1 MALFISTFVN
11 RIDKKGRVSVPATFR
26 SALANQDFSGIYVY
40 KSLTCDALEGC
51 GSDHMNMLDESLTR
65 LDPFSVEYEDLS
77 MQIFGLSSQLPFDG
91 EGRVIL
97 PQHLMETVGIT
108 DSVAFVGK
116 GRTFQLWE
124 PGAFRIASE
133 EARRRTVQNRP
144 SLLQR
149 PGAPV
154 REGGMS

>member
-11 RIDKKGRVSVPATFR
+11 KIDKKGRVSVPATFR
-26 SALANQDFSGIYVY
+26 AALANQSFAGIYVY

-51 GSDHMNMLDESLTR
+51 GSDHMDMLGESLTQ

-97 PQHLMETVGIT
+97 PQHLMEAAGIT

-124 PGAFRIASE
+124 PEAFRVASE
-133 EARRRTVQNRP
+133 EARRRTLQNRP
-144 SLLQR
+144 SLLLR
-149 PGAPV
+149 PGTSA
-154 REGGMS
+154 REGGAS